1 VIAAVK
7 KDGFEVDIMGSLL
20 IAIPALMTVPL
31 AAWALLVLVIL
42 EH

>member
-1 VIAAVK
+1 MIAAVK
-7 KDGFEVDIMGSLL
+7 KDGFEVDIMRSLL